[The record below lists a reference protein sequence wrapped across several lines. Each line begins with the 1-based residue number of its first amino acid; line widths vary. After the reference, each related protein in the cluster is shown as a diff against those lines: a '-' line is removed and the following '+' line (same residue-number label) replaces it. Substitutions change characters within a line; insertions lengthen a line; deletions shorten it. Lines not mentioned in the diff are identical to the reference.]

1 MPKSK
6 TLQIDNKEI
15 TITELRVREIL
26 EIFDEF
32 AEDTDLDVLKN
43 QGEKLLSKIAGLTLE
58 DLKQMYPSDIKQI
71 YDAFSEVN
79 SFFFETVKNLGLDKL
94 IPEITQSL
102 AKDLSELCSDLLKP
116 DTETSGSIAIPIS

>member
-32 AEDTDLDVLKN
+32 PEHTDIDVLKD
-43 QGEKLLSKIAGLTLE
+43 QGEKLLSKITGLTLE

-79 SFFFETVKNLGLDKL
+79 SFFFETAKSLGLDKL

-102 AKDLSELCSDLLKP
+102 AKDLSGLCSDLLKP
-116 DTETSGSIAIPIS
+116 DTKTSGGITIPIS